1 MTTAFATQSRPA
13 NPTTSRE
20 HLAGKYL
27 TFNLGGESY
36 GLPVIRVREIIRM
49 MDEFTRVPQMPD
61 FVLGCMNL
69 RGRVIPVVDL
79 RKKFGFKPCA
89 EQELNCIV
97 VASVKLGPD
106 DELLMGLT
114 VDAVE
119 EVANVKTG
127 DLEPAPRF
135 GAGLSTKFILGMAKI
150 NDRVK
155 TLLDLDRVI
164 SADVMEALQEETNA
178 LAPEQAVSPVLS

>member
-1 MTTAFATQSRPA
+1 MTTAFATEARPTNTTNSRVD
-13 NPTTSRE
+13 
-20 HLAGKYL
+20 LAGKYL
-27 TFNLGGESY
+27 TFTLGGESY

-79 RKKFGFKPCA
+79 RRKFGIA
-89 EQELNCIV
+89 ASNDRELNCIV

-119 EVANVKTG
+119 EVATVKSG
-127 DLEPAPRF
+127 DWEPAPRF
-135 GAGLSTKFILGMAKI
+135 GAGLSTRFILGMARI

-164 SADVMEALQEETNA
+164 SADVMEVIHQGANA
-178 LAPEQAVSPVLS
+178 LAPEEAVAHHQA